1 MPRPELSGDLAR
13 VKSIEADETWPTHIE
28 IVAYWSKDGNRK
40 GRRRST
46 EIDVDQFFGRGRY
59 GAPMSGDQLVGI
71 VNNLRKQGPKS

>member
-28 IVAYWSKDGNRK
+28 ITAIWSKDGSRK

-46 EIDVDQFFGRGRY
+46 EIDADQFFGRGRY